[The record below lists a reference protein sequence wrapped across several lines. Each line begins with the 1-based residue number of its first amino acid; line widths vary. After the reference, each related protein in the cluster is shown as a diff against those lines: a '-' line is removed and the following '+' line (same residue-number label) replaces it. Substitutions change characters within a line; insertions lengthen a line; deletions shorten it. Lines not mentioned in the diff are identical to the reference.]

1 MIRFKDFLFVTN
13 ETSSL
18 NEEESLNL
26 SEVLSFA
33 ARRKRSI
40 EMKRRKQKLKQ
51 QRKIAAKRPASLE
64 KLKKRSRRA
73 ARNVLTKRFSGG
85 KSRSN
90 MSIAQKAR
98 SEKRVSQAKTQ
109 LKTISKK
116 LLPSKKRLDVS
127 RRGR

>member
-1 MIRFKDFLFVTN
+1 MIGFKDFLSIT
-13 ETSSL
+13 ETSSHI
-18 NEEESLNL
+18 EGESLPI
-26 SEVLSFA
+26 SEALSFA

-40 EMKRRKQKLKQ
+40 DFRRRKQKLKQ
-51 QRKIAAKRPASLE
+51 QRKIAARRPASLE

-85 KSRSN
+85 RSKSD

-98 SEKRVSQAKTQ
+98 AEKRVSQAKTQ
-109 LKTISKK
+109 LKTISKR
-116 LLPSKKRLDVS
+116 LLPGKKRLDVS